1 MSSTDQIHIPVN
13 FDNGWGFYVDL
24 ESSQP
29 YLIEP
34 PIPRSLQPHKG
45 THEYKHKHYYEQDYE
60 DGYNDYYNTY
70 IPELDNNTSK
80 NVRTVIARVSSVAVV
95 TTVAITYVVF
105 FVL

>member
-1 MSSTDQIHIPVN
+1 MSSTDQIHMPSN

-34 PIPRSLQPHKG
+34 PIPRSLRPPKDP
-45 THEYKHKHYYEQDYE
+45 HEYKLYYEQDYE
-60 DGYNDYYNTY
+60 DGYDDYYNTY
-70 IPELDNNTSK
+70 IPEPDSNISK

-95 TTVAITYVVF
+95 TTVAITYVVL